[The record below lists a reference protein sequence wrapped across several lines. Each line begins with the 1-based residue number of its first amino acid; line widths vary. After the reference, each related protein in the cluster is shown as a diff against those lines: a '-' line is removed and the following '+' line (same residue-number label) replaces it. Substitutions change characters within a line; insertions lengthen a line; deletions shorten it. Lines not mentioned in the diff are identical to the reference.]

1 MFKRNARF
9 QFQWFFIGT
18 LLVVSLACGGSVE
31 KPNSEEQATSVKII
45 APDTVTISSSNKTNV
60 DDVEINNP
68 QLTPNQ
74 IIEAY
79 ESILGGIYSTSLPS
93 IVRIEISRKLS
104 SNQTNLDSIPPQFRR
119 FFNPNDVPRGTIPN
133 GQGSGFVWSENGH
146 IVTNH
151 HVVNGA
157 DRIQVIFADGTE
169 YDAIILG
176 SDPTA
181 DIAVLKIDSIEDDLT
196 PLSLGDSSSVKVGQL
211 AIAIGAPFGQEFTMT
226 TGIISALGRT
236 IPSAGTPFAN
246 PEVIQTDAPINP
258 GNSGGPLFDRHGKA
272 IGINSQ
278 IASRS
283 GSSAG
288 VGFSVPIDTAKRIVP
303 ELIERGKY
311 TYSYLGIQGVDLR
324 PDLAIAK
331 GLDRTT
337 RGVLVI
343 GTLDDKGPAARAG
356 IISNDEVVQIEGKRY
371 PVGGDVIT
379 SVEGSQITGMAD
391 LLTYLTNETRPGD
404 KISIEV
410 IRPNGNKA
418 KLDVILGVRPT

>member
-1 MFKRNARF
+1 M
-9 QFQWFFIGT
+9 
-18 LLVVSLACGGSVE
+18 
-31 KPNSEEQATSVKII
+31 
-45 APDTVTISSSNKTNV
+45 
-60 DDVEINNP
+60 
-68 QLTPNQ
+68 
-74 IIEAY
+74 
-79 ESILGGIYSTSLPS
+79 
-93 IVRIEISRKLS
+93 S
-104 SNQTNLDSIPPQFRR
+104 SNQSNLDSIPPQFRR
-119 FFNPNDVPRGTIPN
+119 FFNPNDVPRRNVPN
-133 GQGSGFVWSENGH
+133 GQGSGFVWTANGH

-151 HVVNGA
+151 HVVDGA
-157 DRIQVIFADGTE
+157 DRIKVIFSEGTE
-169 YDAIILG
+169 YNATILG
-176 SDPTA
+176 SDATA
-181 DIAVLKIDSIEDDLT
+181 DIAVLKIDSPDADFI

-258 GNSGGPLFDRHGKA
+258 GNSGGPLFDRHGNA

-303 ELIERGKY
+303 ELIEIGKY
-311 TYSYLGIQGVDLR
+311 TYSYLGIQGIDLR
-324 PDLAIAK
+324 PDMALAK

-343 GTLDDKGPAARAG
+343 STLDDNGPAARAG
-356 IISNDEVVQIEGKRY
+356 IIPNDEVVQIEGQRY

-404 KISIEV
+404 KISFEI
-410 IRPNGNKA
+410 IRRDGNKA